1 MKESADKWL
10 KPMNSVAGNLS
21 DTTITGISIDTKDF
35 EEALAYVQTGQFS
48 GTSPTCTVKWQDSAD
63 DSTFADI
70 TGAVHDQVLLDSVS
84 IVAQVDLTNIAFT
97 IAAQPTNPARLN
109 IIVTDTTSTI
119 TVGDLTIIGTRPPVR
134 GESGNQAQTV
144 VKAFTAGAT
153 VKTDEYW
160 AAITSIT
167 ASDFATL
174 GGSSDELVEVGVEN
188 SGPLTPH
195 AGRLNLSHLKR
206 YIRAVATITGT
217 TPVGEVVAS
226 LILSG
231 IKDFPVFHTVPSEF
245 SV

>member
-10 KPMNSVAGNLS
+10 KPMCSVAGNLS

-48 GTSPTCTVKWQDSAD
+48 GTAPTCTVKWQDSAD

-70 TGAVHDQVLLDSVS
+70 SGAVHDQILIESTS

-97 IAAQPTNPARLN
+97 IAASPTNPARLQV
-109 IIVTDTTSTI
+109 IVTDTTSTI
-119 TVGDLTIIGTRPPVR
+119 TVGTLTIIGTRPPAR

-144 VKAFTAGAT
+144 VQMYTQGAT
-153 VKTDEYW
+153 NKTDEYW
-160 AAITSIT
+160 VTVTSIT

-174 GGSSDELVEVGVEN
+174 GGSSDELIDVGVEK

-195 AGRLNLSHLKR
+195 AGRLNLTQLKR

-231 IKDFPVFHTVPSEF
+231 VRDFPVFHTVPCEF